1 MEEITD
7 INYAEQIASD
17 MVVVDFWA
25 EWCAPCKIVGPILDE
40 ISKEMTDV
48 HFKKLNID
56 QNQQVAQSLQ
66 ITAIPTIIFYK
77 DGEIIDKIV
86 GLLPKKQIIKR
97 LEKNF
102 EKN

>member
-7 INYAEQIASD
+7 INYAEQIASG

-48 HFKKLNID
+48 RFKKLNID
-56 QNQQVAQSLQ
+56 HNQQVAQSLQ
-66 ITAIPTIIFYK
+66 ITAIPTIIFYN